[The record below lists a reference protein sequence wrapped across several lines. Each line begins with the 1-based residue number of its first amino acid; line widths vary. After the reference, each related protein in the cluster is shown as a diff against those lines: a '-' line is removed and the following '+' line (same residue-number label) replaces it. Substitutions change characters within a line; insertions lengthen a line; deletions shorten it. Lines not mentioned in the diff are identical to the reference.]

1 VTKPAGRRA
10 GAFDPCYYSC
20 VGTFEN
26 NRTLS
31 DRQVQEF
38 SDRGFLVFDPQIPM
52 AIIDEA
58 TARLAELYL
67 GESQPPETDGRVVA
81 FRDSRRIQDAW
92 KVISAVKEIALARHV
107 IETLEKLY
115 ARKPLPFQTLNFRV
129 GSEQKTHSDT
139 VHFNSKPSGYMC
151 GVWVALEDIDRENGP
166 VVYYPGS
173 HKWDEVALPEVDEFE
188 VEGLVAKMVA
198 KAKGRATL
206 LRDVNVDYPKY
217 ERVIQQRIDAGGIA
231 PAYATIKK
239 GQAFIWAANLLHGG
253 SPQID
258 RSRTRASQVTHYF
271 FEGCRYYTPLLQR
284 GWRTAWRT
292 PAWIA

>member
-1 VTKPAGRRA
+1 MLSNTQVETFQRDGYVI
-10 GAFDPCYYSC
+10 FDP
-20 VGTFEN
+20 G
-26 NRTLS
+26 
-31 DRQVQEF
+31 
-38 SDRGFLVFDPQIPM
+38 IPPHTIQ
-52 AIIDEA
+52 AASAALKDLY
-58 TARLAELYL
+58 LAEDV
-67 GESQPPETDGRVVA
+67 PPETDGRVVA
-81 FRDSRRIQDAW
+81 FRDSRRIQDGW
-92 KVISAVKEIALARHV
+92 KVIPEVKEIALAPRV
-107 IETLEKLY
+107 LQVLGQLY
-115 ARKPLPFQTLNFRV
+115 GRKPLPFQTLNFRV

-139 VHFNSKPSGYMC
+139 VHFNSKPSGFMC

-173 HKWDEVALPEVDEFE
+173 HKWDEVALPQVDEFE
-188 VEGLVAKMVA
+188 VDGPVAKMVA

-206 LRDVNVDYPKY
+206 LRDVDVDYPKY

-253 SPQID
+253 SPQLD

-292 PAWIA
+292 PAWIT